1 MCMTGKII
9 DGLAVALDVSSR
21 VKQAVGELKKRR
33 DVIPCLATY
42 SLETYPASSYIRK
55 K

>member
-33 DVIPCLATY
+33 DVIPCLATVPRWRR
-42 SLETYPASSYIRK
+42 SCFIYIRK